1 MEIAQLQ
8 QYKMG
13 TLSDQQLIESLKQ
26 LLAEKQLEIEQ
37 MNNVNVKVGHLPS
50 HVYKKLEHINSQID
64 AKLEIV
70 HKNYKKEIMK
80 ISDGFLKEI
89 MQLKVEK
96 QEVLDSIPHRLQEL
110 QDKHRVELEQIY

>member
-1 MEIAQLQ
+1 
-8 QYKMG
+8 
-13 TLSDQQLIESLKQ
+13 
-26 LLAEKQLEIEQ
+26 
-37 MNNVNVKVGHLPS
+37 
-50 HVYKKLEHINSQID
+50 
-64 AKLEIV
+64 
-70 HKNYKKEIMK
+70 MK